1 MTENQFQTKV
11 IKYLRG
17 KGHYVLNVAGSSQQ
31 RKGTPDLIVCINGTF
46 WGIELKCKGNKPSP
60 LQLHALKEIDNAGG
74 IAIVLYEDQFDSFK
88 KKLEDMVSH
97 GEVN

>member
-11 IKYLRG
+11 IKYLRS
-17 KGHYVLNVAGSSQQ
+17 KGYYVLNMPGSSQQ
-31 RKGTPDLIVCINGTF
+31 RKGKPDLIVCINGTF

-74 IAIVLYEDQFDSFK
+74 IGIVLYEDQFDSFK
-88 KKLEDMVSH
+88 KKLEDMV
-97 GEVN
+97 GR

>member
-11 IKYLRG
+11 IKYLRS
-17 KGHYVLNVAGSSQQ
+17 KGYYVLNMPGSSQQ

-88 KKLEDMVSH
+88 KELENMV
-97 GEVN
+97 GR

>member
-60 LQLHALKEIDNAGG
+60 LQIHAIEEINKSGG
-74 IAIVLYEDQFDSFK
+74 HGIVLYEEQFDTFK
-88 KKLEDMVSH
+88 NELEYMVSQ
-97 GEVN
+97 

>member
-11 IKYLRG
+11 IKYLRS
-17 KGHYVLNVAGSSQQ
+17 KGYYVLNMPGSSQQ

-46 WGIELKCKGNKPSP
+46 WGIELNKPSP

-88 KKLEDMVSH
+88 KKLEDMV
-97 GEVN
+97 GR

>member
-31 RKGTPDLIVCINGTF
+31 RKGTPDLIVCINGAF
-46 WGIELKCKGNKPSP
+46 YGIELKCKGNRPSP
-60 LQLHALKEIDNAGG
+60 LQLHALEEINKAGG
-74 IAIVLYEDQFDSFK
+74 VLYEDQFDSFK
-88 KKLEDMVSH
+88 KKLEDMV
-97 GEVN
+97 GR

>member
-11 IKYLRG
+11 IKYLCS
-17 KGHYVLNVAGSSQQ
+17 KGYYVLNMPGSSQQ

-74 IAIVLYEDQFDSFK
+74 IGIVLYEDQFDSFK
-88 KKLEDMVSH
+88 KKLEDMV
-97 GEVN
+97 GR

>member
-1 MTENQFQTKV
+1 MMVESDFQRKV

-31 RKGTPDLIVCINGTF
+31 SKGTADLIVCINGTF

-74 IAIVLYEDQFDSFK
+74 IAIVLYEDQWEEFK
-88 KKLEDMVSH
+88 KFIDEIL
-97 GEVN
+97 